1 MGFSF
6 SARLIGRMP
15 YCRLIHYSINET
27 EKYEIFLLICN
38 QPSKK
43 SRLFLCGMTVLFSK
57 VKIRKIEGR
66 EIVLRRLGAA
76 DELEAAV
83 LFQQNLRG
91 MELAIII
98 VAH

>member
-15 YCRLIHYSINET
+15 YYRLIHYSINET

-91 MELAIII
+91 TELAIII